1 MKEWKK
7 WKIEEIKKEDKN
19 FPSGLKKIRNCPDKI
34 YFRGNWNK
42 EIFEKTLAIVGSRQM
57 TRYGREIISK
67 FMPDFIAEKLTIIS
81 GFMYGVDVEAHQ
93 KCLELGG
100 KTIAV
105 LGGGLDFL
113 SPAENDN
120 LYTEILKNNGL
131 VISEYEPDFKPTLWS
146 FPARN
151 RIVSALSTQG
161 ILVVEAGLK
170 SGSLITA
177 RIGSEQNKK
186 VFAIPGPITSR
197 LSEGTNWLIKNN
209 SAKMV
214 LETRDILEKKII
226 ETKQMNFLEE
236 NLNTIENKIIK
247 LLQNEEL
254 SIDELARN
262 LNLKIYEIST
272 HLSNLLLKDFIVEE
286 AGKYYLQR

>member
-7 WKIEEIKKEDKN
+7 YPIKTIEKN
-19 FPSGLKKIRNCPDKI
+19 DFPNNLKKIKKCPEKL
-34 YFRGNWNK
+34 YFRGNWNEK
-42 EIFEKTLAIVGSRQM
+42 IFEKVLAIVGSRQM
-57 TRYGREIISK
+57 TRYGREIINK
-67 FMPDFIAEKLTIIS
+67 FMPEFVAQDITIIS
-81 GFMYGVDVEAHQ
+81 GFMYGVDTEAHK

-113 SPAENDN
+113 SPSENDD
-120 LYTEILKNNGL
+120 LYAEILKKDGL

-151 RIVSALSTQG
+151 RIVSALSTEG

-177 RIGSEQNKK
+177 RIGKEQNKK
-186 VFAIPGPITSR
+186 VFAIPGPINSK

-214 LETRDILEKKII
+214 LETNDILEKQIGQS
-226 ETKQMNFLEE
+226 KQINFLEQ
-236 NLNTIENKIIK
+236 NLNIIENKIIN
-247 LLQNEEL
+247 LLKNEEL
-254 SIDELARN
+254 TIDELVRS
-262 LNLKIYEIST
+262 LQISITEISGN
-272 HLSNLLLKDFIVEE
+272 LSSLLLNDLIEEE
-286 AGKYYLQR
+286 AGKYYLKN